1 MQKNNGKKVLVL
13 GGTGAM
19 GVYLVPQLAQM
30 GYDVH
35 VVSLDKKESTSP
47 NISYFQAD
55 AKDCDTL
62 RAILRNNY
70 DAIVD
75 FMLYSTIQFLDR
87 YRILLS
93 NTNHYIYL
101 SSYRVFA
108 GSDTPI
114 NEESAQLLDISD
126 NKRFLATDD
135 YSLAKAR
142 QEDILENS
150 SFLNWTIV
158 RPAITYSKLRYQL
171 VTLEANTV
179 VARALKKR
187 PVVLPREAL
196 SVQGTMT
203 WAGDVAKM
211 LSRLVLNPAAC
222 RQAYIVSTSEHR
234 TWEEIA
240 GYYRDIIGL
249 EYIATDM
256 ETYLKILGSDDMESP
271 KAYQLRY
278 DRCFNRIIDNSKI
291 LRITGL
297 SQSEL
302 MPLRD
307 GLAKELAALPENTLW
322 SGDGGVG
329 ERMDAFLQTLRS

>member
-1 MQKNNGKKVLVL
+1 
-13 GGTGAM
+13 M

-75 FMLYSTIQFLDR
+75 FLLYSTIQFLDR

-93 NTNHYIYL
+93 NTKHYIYL

-108 GSDTPI
+108 GSDAPI
-114 NEESAQLLDISD
+114 NEDSAQLLDVSD

-135 YSLAKAR
+135 YALVKAR

-150 SFLNWTIV
+150 RFRNWTIV

-179 VARALKKR
+179 VARAFKKR

-196 SVQGTMT
+196 AVQGTMT

-211 LSRLVLNPAAC
+211 LSRLVLNPDAC
-222 RQAYIVSTSEHR
+222 TQAYIVSTCEHH

-240 GYYRDIIGL
+240 GYYRDVIGL
-249 EYIATDM
+249 EYVAADM
-256 ETYLKILGSDDMESP
+256 RTYLKILGSDDMESP

-307 GLAKELAALPENTLW
+307 GLAKELAALPQNTVW
-322 SGDGGVG
+322 SSDGGIG
-329 ERMDAFLQTLRS
+329 ERMDAFLKGLRG

>member
-1 MQKNNGKKVLVL
+1 MVRRYWYWAAPALWASIWFTACANGLRCPCCFARQKEN
-13 GGTGAM
+13 
-19 GVYLVPQLAQM
+19 
-30 GYDVH
+30 
-35 VVSLDKKESTSP
+35 TSP

-75 FMLYSTIQFLDR
+75 FLLYSTIQFLDR

-114 NEESAQLLDISD
+114 NEDSAQLLDISD

-135 YSLAKAR
+135 YALAKAR

-150 SFLNWTIV
+150 RFRNWTIV

-179 VARALKKR
+179 VARAFKKR
-187 PVVLPREAL
+187 PVVP
-196 SVQGTMT
+196 SPG
-203 WAGDVAKM
+203 
-211 LSRLVLNPAAC
+211 SAC
-222 RQAYIVSTSEHR
+222 RRVR
-234 TWEEIA
+234 
-240 GYYRDIIGL
+240 
-249 EYIATDM
+249 
-256 ETYLKILGSDDMESP
+256 
-271 KAYQLRY
+271 
-278 DRCFNRIIDNSKI
+278 
-291 LRITGL
+291 
-297 SQSEL
+297 
-302 MPLRD
+302 
-307 GLAKELAALPENTLW
+307 
-322 SGDGGVG
+322 
-329 ERMDAFLQTLRS
+329 